1 MRLEEMKVQPR
12 GEELKKNTEEKRATA
27 AKEQKGDAQEER
39 PLAPRPPVHGTLEI
53 SVLLRLQTPFFF
65 LSLVPLV

>member
-1 MRLEEMKVQPR
+1 MKVDLR
-12 GEELKKNTEEKRATA
+12 GKELKKNMEEKRATA
-27 AKEQKGDAQEER
+27 AKEQKGDAQDER
-39 PLAPRPPVHGTLEI
+39 PLAPRPLARGTLEI